1 MKHSNDP
8 FWVLK
13 YYSMIHFVILHFL
26 NKIMTVF
33 IDKSKQYDFN
43 LSFLLKLFISIPL
56 FLFLTSCGSRAPT
69 GLDQE
74 TIKSQSKKDYD
85 ELKAGTKNI
94 VKEIDLYQAIAIAIK
109 HNRNLRIQM
118 MESALSQ
125 GQIDVVKFDMLPQF
139 AASAGYKHLSQFP
152 GSTSLAIS
160 DRETGPAELGDNPS
174 YTVSS
179 ERNQRTGE
187 YGFTWNALD
196 FGLSYVRA
204 GQQADR
210 YLISKELERKAVQNL
225 TREIIYAYW
234 KTISADYLLDQINP
248 LMEKVNSAL
257 QDMEYIE
264 TLLLSSPMD
273 ALLYQKELLDVA
285 QILDTQQR
293 ALMDARVEL
302 AGLMGLLPD
311 EEFVLVHTAQPL
323 TELRMDLKRQEETA
337 LFSRPELLEVA
348 YQERV
353 NAKEARAR
361 MLSLFPSLR
370 FDANWTYDSN
380 KYLYNKNN
388 FEYGALLGVNL
399 LNVFQLG
406 NNSEINELNEKIIK
420 EQRLALSMTIL
431 SQVHI
436 ANINYAQTLRE
447 YSNARQ
453 YLEVSQRIND
463 LISNAQKISRFGELE
478 IIREE
483 ASLLV
488 AKLRNDIAFAEMQYS
503 LGSLYSS
510 VGMNFVPNNALEMN
524 EKDLAKAVEN
534 NLNRWT
540 KKYTAL
546 VVEPLN
552 EQNPTLK
559 QLKSDDNL
567 VAYSS
572 LSGGGFIFKY
582 SNETFYLEGKGR
594 TRYHAKLADG
604 NPLPSWLS
612 LLPSTNSFVGIPIES
627 FGSLDIRLTASND
640 VVSVDN
646 IFTLTWDLT
655 KQDLSL

>member
-1 MKHSNDP
+1 M
-8 FWVLK
+8 
-13 YYSMIHFVILHFL
+13 
-26 NKIMTVF
+26 
-33 IDKSKQYDFN
+33 
-43 LSFLLKLFISIPL
+43 KLFKATIFMSLILLVGACSQTPEPL
-56 FLFLTSCGSRAPT
+56 IKEQVQLSSQEDYEYLKETSKNAP
-69 GLDQE
+69 L
-74 TIKSQSKKDYD
+74 
-85 ELKAGTKNI
+85 
-94 VKEIDLYQAIAIAIK
+94 EIDLYQAIAIAIK
-109 HNRNLRIQM
+109 NNRDLRLNLM
-118 MESALSQ
+118 DSALSQ
-125 GQIDVVKFDMLPQF
+125 DQIDVVKFDMLPKLS
-139 AASAGYKHLSQFP
+139 ANAGYKVLEQHP
-152 GSTSLAIS
+152 ASTSAAIAANS
-160 DRETGPAELGDNPS
+160 FGELKEAESIAADPS
-174 YTVSS
+174 YTVSQDAVS
-179 ERNQRTGE
+179 RTQDI
-187 YGFTWNALD
+187 GFTWNALD

-210 YLISKELERKAVQNL
+210 FLISKELERKAVQNL

-248 LMEKVNSAL
+248 LMEKVDSAL
-257 QDMEYIE
+257 EDMEYIE

-311 EEFVLVHTAQPL
+311 EKYVLVHTAQPL

-353 NAKEARAR
+353 NAGEARAR

-399 LNVFQLG
+399 LNVFQSF

-510 VGMNFVPNNALEMN
+510 VGMNFVPKNALEMN
-524 EKDLAKAVEN
+524 EKDLAKEIES

-552 EQNPTLK
+552 EQKPTLK
-559 QLKSDDNL
+559 QLKSNDNL

-572 LSGGGFIFKY
+572 LSGGGFIFKF

-594 TRYHAKLADG
+594 KRYHAELADG
-604 NPLPSWLS
+604 NPLPSWLA

-640 VVSVDN
+640 VVSVDDV
-646 IFTLTWDLT
+646 FTLSWDLT
-655 KQDLSL
+655 KEDLSL